1 MVSAHKELQEL
12 LEEETSLALGQN
24 GSDIDA
30 VKAMRKHQRLMA
42 KRNLFKA
49 VARCSFGTIFSTSC
63 LIHFSFSRIVP
74 GPYYL
79 GIERWLAE
87 AMYESKLSGLRGK
100 AAREALLEAEAH
112 EKKAAEAVEA
122 EANLGTF

>member
-1 MVSAHKELQEL
+1 MFEPFFFFPYCTRSL
-12 LEEETSLALGQN
+12 L
-24 GSDIDA
+24 
-30 VKAMRKHQRLMA
+30 
-42 KRNLFKA
+42 
-49 VARCSFGTIFSTSC
+49 FG
-63 LIHFSFSRIVP
+63 RWE
-74 GPYYL
+74 

>member
-1 MVSAHKELQEL
+1 LFEPFFFFPYCTRSL
-12 LEEETSLALGQN
+12 L
-24 GSDIDA
+24 
-30 VKAMRKHQRLMA
+30 
-42 KRNLFKA
+42 
-49 VARCSFGTIFSTSC
+49 FG
-63 LIHFSFSRIVP
+63 RWE
-74 GPYYL
+74 

-87 AMYESKLSGLRGK
+87 AMYESKLSGPRGK

>member
-1 MVSAHKELQEL
+1 MFFWNDLFQLFEPLFFFPYCTRSL
-12 LEEETSLALGQN
+12 LCGRWE
-24 GSDIDA
+24 D
-30 VKAMRKHQRLMA
+30 
-42 KRNLFKA
+42 
-49 VARCSFGTIFSTSC
+49 
-63 LIHFSFSRIVP
+63 
-74 GPYYL
+74 
-79 GIERWLAE
+79 IERWLAE